1 MNDIISSLSASFG
14 LKPEQTESAAG
25 TLFQLLQQKAAP
37 TDFQQLLGAL
47 PQIGEWLGKAA
58 PAPAE
63 GAAAAT
69 QGAGG
74 LLGGLLAGSSTLGP
88 VLAALQSIGLT
99 PETVM
104 RFVPAL
110 LDQVRAHVDPA
121 LIERLVASVPALKP
135 FVGGEGAAGGLGGML
150 LGKLFGSR

>member
-58 PAPAE
+58 PTEGVAAPS
-63 GAAAAT
+63 G
-69 QGAGG
+69 GG

-88 VLAALQSIGLT
+88 VLGALQSIGLT

-135 FVGGEGAAGGLGGML
+135 FVGGEGGAGALGGML